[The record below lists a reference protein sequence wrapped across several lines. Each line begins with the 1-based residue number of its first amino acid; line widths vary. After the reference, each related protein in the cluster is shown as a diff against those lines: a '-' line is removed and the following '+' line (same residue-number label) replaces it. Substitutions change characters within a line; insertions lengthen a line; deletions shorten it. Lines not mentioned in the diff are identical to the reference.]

1 VHTVAIVQART
12 SSSRLPRKVL
22 ADIAGFPLI
31 EHVLRR
37 VGSARSIDDVVLAT
51 TTNDQDDPL
60 IRIAER
66 VGVRWFRGDEHDVL
80 SRFVGAA
87 HEAGADLV
95 VRVTGDC
102 PLIDPDVTDLVV
114 RSLVDHEST
123 VDYAS
128 NVVVRS
134 FPRGLDVEAFFVD
147 VLNRVDRFATTADE
161 REHVTMAIYS
171 SFANLFERF
180 DVVAVDDD
188 SDIRWTVDYPADLDV
203 VRRCYESLGLVDNQ
217 LPYRDVV
224 TWYRM
229 HPEIGA
235 ANTDLETWSPPA
247 R

>member
-1 VHTVAIVQART
+1 MHTVAIVQART
-12 SSSRLPRKVL
+12 SSGRLPRKVL
-22 ADIAGFPLI
+22 ADISGFPLI

-51 TTNDQDDPL
+51 TTNDHDDPL
-60 IRIAER
+60 IEIAER

-87 HEAGADLV
+87 HEAAADLV

-102 PLIDPDVTDLVV
+102 PMIDPDVTDLVV
-114 RSLVDHEST
+114 RSLVDNQST

-171 SFANLFERF
+171 SFAKLFNRF
-180 DVVAVDDD
+180 DVVSLDDD
-188 SDIRWTVDYPADLDV
+188 SDIRWTVDYPGDLDV
-203 VRRCYESLGLVDNQ
+203 VRRCYELLELVDNQ
-217 LPYRDVV
+217 LPYSDVV
-224 TWYRM
+224 AWYRE

-235 ANTDLETWSPPA
+235 ANTDLETWIPPV